1 MLHFIALMGV
11 GGSLPG
17 PQFSDPTVPDGWN
30 FHPLKPQLMS
40 SEMIDTAERLMG
52 HLDKSRKGSR
62 NPVCAIDTEADSLH
76 RYRESLCL
84 VQFADRDGCVLIDP
98 LAIDDLSAL
107 GDYLS
112 QATVWMH
119 GADYDMTMFKRQF
132 GALPAVVYDT
142 QIGARLLGVRRFGLG
157 DLVNH
162 YFGVELSKSS
172 QKADW
177 GKRPLSP
184 KMIEYALNDVHYLL
198 EMGDIIVAALKEKGR
213 YEWFEESCLAARQRV
228 LDRDDSKEEN
238 WRVQGSGRLESYGLA
253 CLRELWNWRDGEAK
267 SWDRPSFMV
276 APNRQLL
283 EWSLDLDAGK
293 TIAVPGHFRP
303 DRVKRF
309 HLALT
314 TAQELAKS
322 EWPEKP
328 AGKRRKRDRDFE
340 SKVDEL
346 IACREQAAAKLD
358 IEGSLIAPR
367 AVLEALAAG
376 EVQPA
381 EVLLKWQCTC
391 LGMDR

>member
-1 MLHFIALMGV
+1 MT
-11 GGSLPG
+11 
-17 PQFSDPTVPDGWN
+17 SD
-30 FHPLKPQLMS
+30 
-40 SEMIDTAERLMG
+40 MIDSAERLA
-52 HLDKSRKGSR
+52 LFLEVSRKGES

-84 VQFADRDGCVLIDP
+84 IQFADRHECVLIDP
-98 LAIDDLSAL
+98 LAIDDLSTL
-107 GDYLS
+107 GTYLAE
-112 QATVWMH
+112 ATVWMH

-132 GALPAVVYDT
+132 GALPAIVYDT

-157 DLVNH
+157 DLVSH

-198 EMGDIIVAALKEKGR
+198 EMGDIIVRSLKEKGR

-228 LDRDDSKEEN
+228 LDRDDSKEEM
-238 WRVQGSGRLESYGLA
+238 WRVQGSGKLEPYGLA
-253 CLRELWNWRDGEAK
+253 CLRALWHWRDGEAK

-283 EWSLDLDAGK
+283 EWSIDLDAK
-293 TIAVPGHFRP
+293 RNVSLPNHFRP

-309 HLALT
+309 RAALA
-314 TAQELAKS
+314 AVEEMPAA

-328 AGKRRKRDRDFE
+328 SGKRRKRDRDFE
-340 SKVDEL
+340 QKVDVL
-346 IACREQAAAKLD
+346 LKNREQAAAQLD

-367 AVLEALAAG
+367 AILESLAAG
-376 EVQPA
+376 DVQPKD
-381 EVLLKWQCTC
+381 VLLGWQRQC
-391 LGMDR
+391 LGMLG